1 MTDPRP
7 APGLSELRL
16 PAPTVPPGTVVVTE
30 DGQGVFSQYLLDGRH
45 RLTADEPVAVGGDD
59 LGPGPYEL
67 LLMSLG
73 ACTSMTLRMYARQHG
88 WPLDRVIVRLTHNR
102 SYAKDCAECETRAG
116 MLDELDR
123 GIEILGAL
131 DETQAARLMEI
142 ADKCPVHRTL
152 TGQIRITTRRGGLEA
167 VAPLGGS
174 V

>member
-1 MTDPRP
+1 MTDPLSALLLPEP
-7 APGLSELRL
+7 A
-16 PAPTVPPGTVVVTE
+16 VPPDKVVVTE

-45 RLTADEPVAVGGDD
+45 RLTADEPVSVGGDD

-73 ACTSMTLRMYARQHG
+73 ACTSMTLRMYARLHG
-88 WPLDRVIVRLTHNR
+88 WPLDRVIVRLKHSR
-102 SYAKDCAECETRAG
+102 SYAKDCLECENKAG

-123 GIEILGAL
+123 EIEILGAL
-131 DETQAARLMEI
+131 DETQTARLMEI

-152 TGQIRITTRRGGLEA
+152 TGQIRINTKRGGLEA
-167 VAPLGGS
+167 VAPPGGN